1 MSRHEEFTA
10 TKLPKIL
17 IPDVRLKARLEE
29 LAREIRQ
36 DYAGKE
42 ITAVCVLKGSFIF
55 FTDLVRLLDL
65 PLTTEFLGVSNY
77 GSRSAATGS
86 GSGEVKLTLDINE
99 PLENRH
105 VLIIEDVI
113 HSGLTLNYITSLLRA
128 RRPASVKSC
137 ALLVKEDRLKV
148 NPPDYWGFK
157 IGKEYVVGYGIDHD
171 GKYRGLPYIGYIE
184 HDH

>member
-1 MSRHEEFTA
+1 MNAS
-10 TKLPKIL
+10 KLPKIL

-42 ITAVCVLKGSFIF
+42 VTAV
-55 FTDLVRLLDL
+55 RMLDL

-77 GSRSAATGS
+77 GSRGAATGS
-86 GSGEVKLTLDINE
+86 GSGEVKLTLDIND

-105 VLIIEDVI
+105 VLVIEDVV

-137 ALLVKEDRLKV
+137 ALLVKEERLKV

-157 IGKEYVVGYGIDHD
+157 IGKEYVVGYGIDHE